1 MSEPTFSIVIT
12 AYEVAGVIGPA
23 VESALNQ
30 TRPAD
35 EVLVVDDG
43 SEDDLEA
50 ALAPFEGVKLVR
62 KENGGGASARNAGVA
77 AASGEFMA
85 ILDADD
91 AFHPRRIEA
100 VAELARQRPELD
112 LIATDA
118 RFVVDGQPTGTFF
131 EDNGF
136 PDGDQRAAI
145 LANCFPTGW
154 PTVRIS
160 ALRAAGGFD
169 ERMRIAYDWECWLR
183 MILAGS
189 EVGLVPEPLYDY
201 VLHGGSLASSR
212 VASLRERVVLLEK
225 ASANPNLRAEE
236 RPKLEAEIARRR
248 EEYARAAIGTATVA
262 RERREL
268 TRLARSPGLRPR
280 TRLRAALSALAPG
293 VGRRLPGA
301 EPPPERRFAGDPAR
315 PASA

>member
-12 AYEVAGVIGPA
+12 AYEVADVIGPA
-23 VESALNQ
+23 VESALAQ

-43 SEDDLEA
+43 STDDLAA
-50 ALAPFEGVKLVR
+50 ALAPFDGVKLVR

-77 AASGEFMA
+77 AASGDFMV

-91 AFHPRRIEA
+91 AFQPRRLEA
-100 VAELARQRPELD
+100 VAELAAKRPELD

-118 RFVVDGQPTGTFF
+118 GFIVDGKPAGTFL
-131 EDNGF
+131 EHNQF
-136 PDGDQRAAI
+136 PETDQRTAI
-145 LANCFPTGW
+145 FQSCFPTGW

-160 ALRAAGGFD
+160 ALLAAGGFD
-169 ERMRIAYDWECWLR
+169 EQMRIAYDWECWLR

-189 EVGLVPEPLYDY
+189 EVGLVREPLYDY

-225 ASANPNLRAEE
+225 AGANPNLRPEE
-236 RPKLEAEIARRR
+236 RPVLEGQIARRR
-248 EEYARAAIGTATVA
+248 EEYARAAIGAASAA

-268 TRLARSPGLRPR
+268 ARLAHSPGLRPR
-280 TRLRAALSALAPG
+280 TRLRAGLSALAPG
-293 VGRRLPGA
+293 VGRRLAGT
-301 EPPPERRFAGDPAR
+301 EPPPERRFGEDPA
-315 PASA
+315 

>member
-12 AYEVAGVIGPA
+12 AYEVADVIGPA
-23 VESALNQ
+23 VESALGQ
-30 TRPAD
+30 TRPAE

-91 AFHPRRIEA
+91 VFHPRRIEA

-112 LIATDA
+112 LLVTDA
-118 RFVVDGQPTGTFF
+118 RFVVGGKPTGAFF
-131 EDNGF
+131 EDNEF
-136 PDGDQRAAI
+136 PQGDQRAAI
-145 LANCFPTGW
+145 FASCFPTGW

-160 ALRAAGGFD
+160 ALQAAGGFD
-169 ERMRIAYDWECWLR
+169 EEMRIAYDWECWLR

-189 EVGLVPEPLYDY
+189 EAGLVPEPLYDY

-212 VASLRERVVLLEK
+212 VTSLRERVVLLEK
-225 ASANPNLRAEE
+225 ASVNPNLRPQE
-236 RPKLEAEIARRR
+236 RPVLEGEIARRR
-248 EEYARAAIGTATVA
+248 EEYARAAIGAA
-262 RERREL
+262 AAAGDRREL
-268 TRLARSPGLRPR
+268 SRLARSPGLRPR
-280 TRLRAALSALAPG
+280 TRARATLSALAPG
-293 VGRRLPGA
+293 VGRRLSGA
-301 EPPPERRFAGDPAR
+301 EPPPERRLEDPAR
-315 PASA
+315 PAST

>member
-12 AYEVAGVIGPA
+12 AYEVADVIGPA

-30 TRPAD
+30 TRPAE

-43 SEDDLEA
+43 SKDDLEA

-62 KENGGGASARNAGVA
+62 KDNGGGASARNAGVA
-77 AASGEFMA
+77 AASGDFMA

-100 VAELARQRPELD
+100 VSGLVRQRPELD

-118 RFVVDGQPTGTFF
+118 RFVVGGKPTGTFF
-131 EDNGF
+131 EDNEF
-136 PDGDQRAAI
+136 PHGDQRTAI
-145 LANCFPTGW
+145 FATCFPTGW

-160 ALRAAGGFD
+160 ALQAAGGFD

-212 VASLRERVVLLEK
+212 VASLGERVVLLEK
-225 ASANPNLRAEE
+225 ASANPNLRQQE
-236 RPKLEAEIARRR
+236 RPVLEGEIARRR
-248 EEYARAAIGTATVA
+248 EEYSRAAIGAATAA
-262 RERREL
+262 GERREL
-268 TRLARSPGLRPR
+268 IRLARSRGLRAR
-280 TRLRAALSALAPG
+280 TRIRAALSALAPG
-293 VGRRLPGA
+293 VGRRLTGA
-301 EPPPERRFAGDPAR
+301 EPPPERHLAEDR

>member
-12 AYEVAGVIGPA
+12 AYEVADVIGPA
-23 VESALNQ
+23 VESALGQ

-43 SEDDLEA
+43 SSDDLAA
-50 ALAPFEGVKLVR
+50 ALEPFDGVKLVR

-91 AFHPRRIEA
+91 AFQPRRLEA
-100 VAELARQRPELD
+100 VAKLAAQRPELD

-118 RFVVDGQPTGTFF
+118 RFVVDGKPAGTFL
-131 EDNGF
+131 EHNQF
-136 PDGDQRAAI
+136 PETDQRTAI
-145 LANCFPTGW
+145 FESCFPTGW
-154 PTVRIS
+154 PTLRIS
-160 ALRAAGGFD
+160 ALQAAGGFD
-169 ERMRIAYDWECWLR
+169 EQMRIAYDWECWLR

-189 EVGLVPEPLYDY
+189 EVGMVREPLYDY

-225 ASANPNLRAEE
+225 VSANPNLRPEE
-236 RPKLEAEIARRR
+236 RPVLEGQIARRR
-248 EEYARAAIGTATVA
+248 EEYARAAIGAASAA
-262 RERREL
+262 RDRREL
-268 TRLARSPGLRPR
+268 RRLAHSPGLRPR
-280 TRLRAALSALAPG
+280 TRLRAGLSALAPG
-293 VGRRLPGA
+293 VGRRLSGA
-301 EPPPERRFAGDPAR
+301 EPPPERRFGEDPA
-315 PASA
+315 